1 MNRFGAFLVAFLTLS
16 LACGPSAADQAQTA
30 GTPAAFAITNA
41 RIFDGTRMLGKGT
54 VVVRGGK
61 IEAVG
66 TDVKVPE
73 GAATIDAG
81 GGTLLPGLI
90 DCHVHTWGDALVR
103 ALVFGVTSE
112 LDMFASPDLSR
123 VLRAEQ
129 ARPEGAPGRADHFSA
144 GYLAT
149 APGGHGTQ
157 FGLPVPTLTK
167 PEEAQAWVDGR
178 TAEGSDYIKIVSED
192 GAAYNRTRPSLDRAT
207 ITALIKA
214 AHSRG
219 KLAVVHVSTAER
231 ARQAIEDGADG
242 LVHLFTDKAPDAGFA
257 RLVADKK
264 AFVVPTMIVLEA
276 TNGVA
281 GGRSLPADLR
291 LKPYLTVDESTNLQR
306 SFPSHTEGGMQIARD
321 TVRQLRAA
329 GVPILA
335 GSDAPNPGTAH
346 GAALHRE
353 LELLVEAGLTPVE
366 ALAAATS
373 VPAKAFRLADRG
385 RIAPGLRADLVL
397 VAGDPTTDVT
407 ATRNIVRIWK
417 GGVPFER
424 PLAPQPVAAE
434 APSAPAGAA
443 DGQIS
448 DFEDGTPAVRFGM
461 VWQDSTDSIRGGAS
475 VVRKEVVEGG
485 ADSKRALEISGELKP
500 GFDFPWAGVIFFPGD
515 RPMAPADLST
525 AQALEFW
532 AKGEGK
538 TYQVMFFASS
548 LGMMPGL
555 KSFTAGPEWQRI
567 TVPLTDF
574 PGLDPKGVM
583 GIYIGAGAD
592 LGAFRL
598 WIDNVRLVPAAK

>member
-1 MNRFGAFLVAFLTLS
+1 MNRFRGFLFVL
-16 LACGPSAADQAQTA
+16 LALPVVYCTALPAQTA
-30 GTPAAFAITNA
+30 PETFAITNA

-54 VVVRGGK
+54 VVVRGGR
-61 IEAVG
+61 IEAAG
-66 TDVKVPE
+66 PDAQVPA
-73 GAATIDAG
+73 GVATIDAA

-90 DCHVHTWGDALVR
+90 DGHVHTWGDALVR

-112 LDMFASPDLSR
+112 LDMFSSPDFARS
-123 VLRAEQ
+123 LRAEQ
-129 ARPEGAPGRADHFSA
+129 ARPEGAPGRADLFSA
-144 GYLAT
+144 GVLAT

-157 FGLPVPTLTK
+157 FGLPIPTLTK

-178 TAEGSDYIKIVSED
+178 IAEGSDYIKIVSED
-192 GAAYNRTRPSLDRAT
+192 GLAYGRPRPSLDRAT
-207 ITALIKA
+207 IAALIKA
-214 AHSRG
+214 AHNRG

-257 RLVADKK
+257 RLAAEKK
-264 AFVVPTMIVLEA
+264 AFVIPTLIVLEA

-291 LKPYLTVDESTNLQR
+291 LKPYLTADEATNLQR
-306 SFPSHTEGGMQIARD
+306 AFPSHTEGGMQVALD

-329 GVPILA
+329 GVQVLA

-353 LELLVEAGLTPVE
+353 LEMLVQAGLTPAE

-373 VPAKAFRLADRG
+373 VPAKAFSLADRG

-397 VAGDPTTDVT
+397 VAGDPTTDIT

-424 PLAPQPVAAE
+424 PLAPQPVAA
-434 APSAPAGAA
+434 AAPAAPTTPA
-443 DGQIS
+443 DGLIS
-448 DFEDGTPAVRFGM
+448 DFEDGLSAKFGFG
-461 VWQDSTDSIRGGAS
+461 WQDSTDTMRGGAS
-475 VVRKEVVEGG
+475 MVSKKIVDGG
-485 ADSKRALEISGELKP
+485 AADSQRALEVSGELKD
-500 GFDFPWAGVIFFPGD
+500 GFAFPWAGVIFFPGA
-515 RPMAPADLST
+515 RPMAPVDLSK

-538 TYQVMFFASS
+538 TCQVLFFASS
-548 LGMMPGL
+548 LGMMPAQ
-555 KSFTAGPEWQRI
+555 KIFTASPEWQRY
-567 TVPLTDF
+567 TFPFTDF
-574 PGLDPKGVM
+574 PGLDPKGIL
-583 GIYIGAGAD
+583 GIYIGGGTD
-592 LGAFRL
+592 LGAFRFQ
-598 WIDNVRLVPAAK
+598 IDNVRLVPAN